1 MKWILRGL
9 AALLTGGVVYLL
21 VAHLSGAAFPT
32 LGLPLGGDEGALR
45 RLSLSFWED
54 IQFKDFDA
62 AAQYHAPE
70 LQDSVDIPFLLQR
83 VFLLKPE
90 LLDIM
95 EAEVVMVDIDSS
107 GNRARVRTRVKAK
120 DLTRGKVEEKQMMLY
135 FERADSQSPW
145 TMKLEDSLR
154 QDEAEDGKK
163 H

>member
-1 MKWILRGL
+1 MKWLLRGL
-9 AALLTGGVVYLL
+9 AALAVSFAVYLA

-32 LGLPLGGDEGALR
+32 FGIPLGGDEGALR

-107 GNRARVRTRVKAK
+107 GNRARVRTRIKAK

-135 FERADSQSPW
+135 FERTDRTAPW
-145 TMKLEDSLR
+145 MMKLEDSLR